1 MEAMRRIRLREV
13 KNRLRWPVWVI
24 TVVVWMWAAD
34 AAEAQTQHQHYVET
48 KDMAAPG
55 PDGSLAPRLQNL
67 GRLTFPVTTISE
79 RAQWFI
85 DQGIN
90 LAYGFNHVEA
100 GRAFREAARLDPACA
115 MAYWGQ
121 ALVLGPNI
129 NAPMNPKDEPIAY
142 DLVRKAFSLKSN
154 ATLREQ
160 AYIEALAAR
169 YSGKPDERGPNDRAY
184 AAAMRKVAQRFPDD
198 LNAAALFAESMMDLR
213 PWDYWTRDGRPHPGT
228 AEIVE
233 VLQSVMTRSPD
244 HSGALHF
251 WIHLMEP
258 TKNPEMAEAA
268 ADRLLHLVPGAG
280 HLVHMPS
287 HVYVRVG
294 RYGDA
299 AGANELAIR
308 ADEEYITQCR
318 IQGFYPVS
326 YYPHN
331 IHFLWFAETM
341 LGRSREAIE
350 AARKV
355 AEKLSPQV
363 LREAPLL
370 QFFAAV
376 PYQALVRFGK
386 WDEILREPLPVYD
399 GPLVIGLW
407 HFARGMAHSAKKQF
421 QEASIELDRLRA
433 LAQDPEVA
441 KIQLWTPNSIGK
453 VLSIGVAVLEGDL
466 AARQGQFDRAVAHL
480 DRGVRLE
487 DGLSYI
493 EPPDWGLPVRHVL
506 GAVLLEAG
514 RPEEAE
520 TVYWEDLNR
529 SPENGWGL
537 FGLVQALRAQGKTEQ
552 AEGVEKRFQKAWSD
566 ADIRLSST
574 RI

>member
-1 MEAMRRIRLREV
+1 
-13 KNRLRWPVWVI
+13 
-24 TVVVWMWAAD
+24 
-34 AAEAQTQHQHYVET
+34 
-48 KDMAAPG
+48 
-55 PDGSLAPRLQNL
+55 
-67 GRLTFPVTTISE
+67 
-79 RAQWFI
+79 
-85 DQGIN
+85 
-90 LAYGFNHVEA
+90 
-100 GRAFREAARLDPACA
+100 
-115 MAYWGQ
+115 
-121 ALVLGPNI
+121 
-129 NAPMNPKDEPIAY
+129 
-142 DLVRKAFSLKSN
+142 
-154 ATLREQ
+154 
-160 AYIEALAAR
+160 
-169 YSGKPDERGPNDRAY
+169 
-184 AAAMRKVAQRFPDD
+184 
-198 LNAAALFAESMMDLR
+198 
-213 PWDYWTRDGRPHPGT
+213 
-228 AEIVE
+228 
-233 VLQSVMTRSPD
+233 
-244 HSGALHF
+244 
-251 WIHLMEP
+251 
-258 TKNPEMAEAA
+258 
-268 ADRLLHLVPGAG
+268 
-280 HLVHMPS
+280 
-287 HVYVRVG
+287 VRVG

-421 QEASIELDRLRA
+421 QEASIELDRLRV